1 MITSLF
7 RKSTLLNYSAVIIG
21 VVVFF
26 FLCQIHGQTTT
37 DVEIGIVKRVLL
49 LIIILASLF
58 IANFIVK
65 KNALSKDSAYM
76 VLFYFI
82 LLLFFPQLW
91 SNFNL
96 IVSNFFIL
104 LALRRLIS
112 LQSPRA
118 PKEKIFDASL
128 WVFVACLFHFW
139 SILYIVLVFIA
150 ILFHV
155 ARDYRNWFLPFIAFF
170 TIASIF
176 LLMALFF
183 DVTYIQKLLSQTA
196 VNYKINYFVNN
207 YQNLALSIYA
217 TIALFFVVSLLLSL
231 SNRPLMLHSSYKKI
245 ISAFFIGVVI
255 FVISPYKSNDLLVFT
270 IAPLA
275 MMATSHI
282 EIAQVKWQKE
292 VVLFALIIL
301 GIFSF
306 FSQL

>member
-1 MITSLF
+1 
-7 RKSTLLNYSAVIIG
+7 
-21 VVVFF
+21 
-26 FLCQIHGQTTT
+26 
-37 DVEIGIVKRVLL
+37 
-49 LIIILASLF
+49 
-58 IANFIVK
+58 
-65 KNALSKDSAYM
+65 
-76 VLFYFI
+76 
-82 LLLFFPQLW
+82 
-91 SNFNL
+91 
-96 IVSNFFIL
+96 
-104 LALRRLIS
+104 
-112 LQSPRA
+112 
-118 PKEKIFDASL
+118 
-128 WVFVACLFHFW
+128 
-139 SILYIVLVFIA
+139 
-150 ILFHV
+150 
-155 ARDYRNWFLPFIAFF
+155 
-170 TIASIF
+170 
-176 LLMALFF
+176 MALFF